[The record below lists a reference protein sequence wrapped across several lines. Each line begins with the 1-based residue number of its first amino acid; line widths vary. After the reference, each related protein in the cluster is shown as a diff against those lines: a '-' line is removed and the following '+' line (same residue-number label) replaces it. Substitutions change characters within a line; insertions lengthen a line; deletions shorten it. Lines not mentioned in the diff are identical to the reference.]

1 MPPSIVGPTVIA
13 INDGRNSQQAVK
25 WAVDHLLK
33 KNSSCTLI
41 HVRTKPIHHHDVD
54 VPRNGRPP
62 TEDELHQLFLPFRGF
77 CARKGIVATELVLHD
92 IDIPS
97 ALTDYVTENSI
108 SHIVVG
114 AYASPWSALIRRF
127 NRDVDVPTS
136 LAKSLPE
143 SCTLHVISK
152 GKVQTIRPTGHPAP
166 APQII
171 QPQNVNVT
179 PNTSMKDI
187 VTLLQ
192 NAPLVHPN
200 NFIANIHDSED
211 INRKPFKDAAIAP
224 DSRNV
229 WESLREMKDA
239 MLMTSR
245 KSNEDTNSPRGPR
258 LSAGSSSSLN
268 SSNRTTPNNSDSSGR
283 LGLPL
288 TDGNHEVH
296 GNSSD
301 SSKSNSSPK
310 PLISLEAEIKKLK
323 LELKKTT
330 EQYGMACREA
340 ASAKLK
346 ATELQKFRQEKERNV
361 EKAKL
366 AQEAALA
373 LAEVER
379 QKAKAAIEAAE
390 VSQILAQM
398 ETVKRKQAEIR
409 AKHEEEERR
418 KALHEAVVN
427 SIPYRR
433 YDIKEIEAATNN
445 FDDALKIGEG
455 GYGPVFKGVLDHT
468 VVAIK
473 VVKPD
478 LAHGERQFQQ
488 EVLVLSTIRHPHMVL
503 LLGACPEFGCLV
515 YEYMEYGSLED
526 RLFQKDDTPPIP
538 WQARFKIAS
547 EIATGLLFLHQ
558 TKPEPL
564 VHRDMKPA
572 NILLDRNYVSK
583 ISDVGLARLVPPS
596 VANKTTQYRLTG
608 AAGTFCY
615 IDPEYQQTGLLGVKS
630 DIYSL
635 GVVLLQIITAKHPMG
650 LSLLVEKAIQTG
662 TFKEMLDPRVDWPI
676 EETLSFA
683 RLALKCCEL
692 RKRDRPDLGTV
703 ILPELERIS
712 EMWDWEDS
720 LTFTE

>member
-1 MPPSIVGPTVIA
+1 MPPTIVGPTVIA

-54 VPRNGRPP
+54 VPKNGRPP

-97 ALTDYVTENSI
+97 ALTDYVIENSI

-166 APQII
+166 VPQII
-171 QPQNVNVT
+171 QPQNVDVT
-179 PNTSMKDI
+179 PNTSMKNI

-200 NFIANIHDSED
+200 NLIANIHDSED
-211 INRKPFKDAAIAP
+211 INRKPFKDAATAP
-224 DSRNV
+224 DSKNV

-239 MLMTSR
+239 ILMTSR

-288 TDGNHEVH
+288 ADGNHEVL

-301 SSKSNSSPK
+301 SSKSNSFPK
-310 PLISLEAEIKKLK
+310 PLISLETEIKKLK

-340 ASAKLK
+340 ASAKQK

-366 AQEAALA
+366 AEEAALA

-379 QKAKAAIEAAE
+379 QKAKAAMEAAE
-390 VSQILAQM
+390 VSQILAEM

-503 LLGACPEFGCLV
+503 LL
-515 YEYMEYGSLED
+515 
-526 RLFQKDDTPPIP
+526 
-538 WQARFKIAS
+538 
-547 EIATGLLFLHQ
+547 
-558 TKPEPL
+558 
-564 VHRDMKPA
+564 
-572 NILLDRNYVSK
+572 
-583 ISDVGLARLVPPS
+583 
-596 VANKTTQYRLTG
+596 ANKTTQYRLTG

-712 EMWDWEDS
+712 EMWDWEES
-720 LTFTE
+720 LTFTEYNSLLF